1 MASQK
6 EYTMLFALNA
16 SLNSSFQ
23 TAFGRANQSI
33 QGLQKEINA
42 LAKEQANISAYEK
55 QMGAVERTSEKLELY
70 KSQLENLKS
79 ATAENAVEEAK
90 LANAILAKEKQIS
103 DTSGKLDEQTD
114 KLNKMGSA
122 LEEAG
127 VDTSNLAGE
136 SRRLGEEMARLKREQ
151 DQAAESAESFGDQAA
166 AAFSAVSSAILAAGI
181 ADKIREIGGAYM
193 ETVKTAANFEAS
205 MSQVAATMGLGSGDV
220 ENLSEY
226 AKKMGA
232 STSFSAQQAAEGL
245 NILAMA
251 GLNAT
256 DQIAGLPTVLDLA
269 AAGGMDLAETASY
282 VTGAVKGFGDN
293 MGNAGY
299 YADLMAKGATLA
311 NTNVAQLG
319 EAFSGSAASAKNY
332 GQSADSVTLSLLR
345 LAEQNVTGTEAST
358 ALNRAMQDLF
368 AMTKKDAREAF
379 KELDVALYEAN
390 GDARDFNDIIDEM
403 QAALSGYTQEQA
415 NALKSTIF
423 TTQGMAAFNKMT
435 ASTGDRVQELWK
447 GIGEA
452 GGSASQQAATQ
463 LDNMN
468 GELTIMQ
475 SAAEGLS
482 ISLGE
487 LYKDDFR
494 ELYAAGTEVLTMLNQ
509 FVKENPGLVKG
520 IITSGTALGGLTT
533 AITGVAAASKALA
546 AVQKAMQG
554 AQLAGMALPGVGEI
568 MAVVAAVSALSGAVA
583 YFYETSDMKAVRD
596 MTTEARDLEKSMR
609 QLHSAYE
616 DTSADNLATAETAR
630 MFIDRLRELE
640 VVGQMD
646 DQQKQEYHNT
656 LELLKATMPEL
667 ADKIDTVNDSIEGGL
682 PAIEA
687 AVTDWQKLA
696 EQQAKQEFAAE
707 LQQELASALKEQMR
721 NEQQLSAA
729 RKTGEIALENQ
740 SAAYNR
746 LLSALGM
753 TEEQFKSYYGTV
765 QDIPWRS
772 MSQEVQQARNDYLE
786 YGKQVREAETDQRRH
801 AAALEQSEPLIAQ
814 AQNDIA
820 TYTGAL
826 EQANGEL
833 AAAGKLQLEVNNG
846 MGQIGPVID
855 NAKQSLESLMETY
868 QEAYDEALKSI
879 QGQYALWDDVAKVS
893 AVSADTIN
901 QKIEKQTEY
910 WQEYNSNLEALRA
923 RTGDIE
929 GLGEVISSFAD
940 GSADS
945 VNAIAGM
952 ASASD
957 EDLAAMVQNYQDL
970 QKAQEETSESI
981 GALAADF
988 DQQTDEIAQYVEE
1001 MVSDMNLEAE
1011 AKAAAISTLNGY
1023 IAGLREQSGPLSIAF
1038 GQIYSA
1044 ARSGLSGSG
1053 APAIGKGYA
1062 SGTDYATPGLHWVG
1076 EDGPELMA
1084 MRGGEKV
1091 IPHDD
1096 SLRLISSMGDRE
1108 RPNISAPISI
1118 VIEGNA
1124 SKETEMQIYDAAE
1137 KLKESVIEIMIEQD
1151 FERRRRSMT
1160 PVDSFYGID
1169 HQYGW

>member
-16 SLNSSFQ
+16 SLNNSFQ

-33 QGLQKEINA
+33 QSLQKEVNA
-42 LAKEQANISAYEK
+42 LAKKQADISGYEK
-55 QMGAVERTSEKLELY
+55 QQGAVERTSAKLDLY
-70 KSQLENLKS
+70 KSQLENLKG
-79 ATAENAVEEAK
+79 ATAANAVEEAK

-103 DTSGKLDEQTD
+103 DTSGKLEEQTG

-122 LEEAG
+122 LQEAG
-127 VDTSNLAGE
+127 VDTANLTGE
-136 SRRLGEEMARLKREQ
+136 SKRLEEEMSRLKQEQ
-151 DQAAESAESFGDQAA
+151 DKAADSAESFGDQAA
-166 AAFSAVSSAILAAGI
+166 AAFAAVSSAILAAGI
-181 ADKIREIGGAYM
+181 ADKIREIGSAYM
-193 ETVKTAANFEAS
+193 ETVKTAANFESS
-205 MSQVAATMGLGSGDV
+205 MSQVAATMGLESGDV

-232 STSFSAQQAAEGL
+232 STSFTAQQAAEGL

-282 VTGAVKGFGDN
+282 VTGAVKGFGDG
-293 MGNAGY
+293 MDHAGY

-311 NTNVAQLG
+311 NTNVRQLG

-332 GQSADSVTLSLLR
+332 GQGADSVTLSLLR

-379 KELDVALYEAN
+379 KELGVALYDAN

-423 TTQGMAAFNKMT
+423 TTQGMNAFNKMT
-435 ASTGDRVQELWK
+435 ASTGNRVQELWK
-447 GIGEA
+447 GISEA

-509 FVKENPGLVKG
+509 FVKDNPGLVKG

-640 VVGQMD
+640 SVGELD
-646 DQQKQEYHNT
+646 DEQKREYHNT

-667 ADKIDTVNDSIEGGL
+667 ADKIDTVNDTIEGGL
-682 PAIEA
+682 PAVEA

-696 EQQAKQEFAAE
+696 EQQAKQEFAAD
-707 LQQELASALKEQMR
+707 LQQELAGAIKEQMR
-721 NEQQLSAA
+721 NQQQLTAAQIKGDEAA
-729 RKTGEIALENQ
+729 RKQ
-740 SAAYNR
+740 SEAFSS
-746 LLSALGM
+746 LLSSLGM

-772 MSQEVQQARNDYLE
+772 MSKEVQQARTDYLE
-786 YGKQVREAETDQRRH
+786 YGKQVQEAETDQRRY
-801 AAALEQSEPLIAQ
+801 AAAVEQSDPLIAQ
-814 AQNDIA
+814 ARANID
-820 TYTGAL
+820 TFTGAI
-826 EQANGEL
+826 EGTNAEL
-833 AAAGKLQLEVNNG
+833 DEAARLQQEVNSG
-846 MGQIGPVID
+846 MDQIGPVID
-855 NAKQSLESLMETY
+855 NAKQSLESLMESY
-868 QEAYDEALKSI
+868 QEAYDAAMKSI
-879 QGQYALWDDVAKVS
+879 QGQYSLWDDVADVS

-901 QKIEKQTEY
+901 EKIGKQTEY
-910 WQEYNSNLEALRA
+910 WQEYNANLEALRA
-923 RTGDIE
+923 RTGEIE
-929 GLGEVISSFAD
+929 GLGDVISSFAD
-940 GSADS
+940 GSAES

-952 ASASD
+952 AEASD

-970 QKAQEETSESI
+970 QDAQAQTSESI
-981 GALAADF
+981 GALAVDF
-988 DQQTDEIAQYVEE
+988 DQQTDEMAQYVAD
-1001 MVSDMNLEAE
+1001 MVQDMNLEAE
-1011 AKAAAISTLNGY
+1011 AKTAAISTLNGY

-1062 SGTDYATPGLHWVG
+1062 SGTDYASPGLHWVG
-1076 EDGPELMA
+1076 EEGPEIVA
-1084 MRGGEKV
+1084 MRGGEQV
-1091 IPHDD
+1091 IPARE
-1096 SLRLISSMGDRE
+1096 SLRLLTSDRE
-1108 RPNISAPISI
+1108 RPSINAPISI
-1118 VIEGNA
+1118 RIEGNA
-1124 SKETEMQIYDAAE
+1124 SPQTVQQIYNAAEDLKETVLSIILE
-1137 KLKESVIEIMIEQD
+1137 EQED
-1151 FERRRRSMT
+1151 ERRRS
-1160 PVDSFYGID
+1160 YI
-1169 HQYGW
+1169 Q